1 MSSTRIKN
9 DKNDFN
15 WNLGLQKSISDG
27 SMLHNKA
34 YATNIG
40 MPQEGILMGQ
50 MQNNILSNNATDVE
64 SFLKGI
70 NSTNLVEERQPVK
83 PEFNKFKQINFY
95 DKSNKVLLP
104 NQLVIEK
111 DQRFNI

>member
-15 WNLGLQKSISDG
+15 WDLGMQKSVSDG
-27 SMLHNKA
+27 AILHNRA
-34 YATNIG
+34 YASNIG

-50 MQNNILSNNATDVE
+50 MQNNILSNNATDIE
-64 SFLKGI
+64 SYLKGI
-70 NSTNLVEERQPVK
+70 NSTNLVEERKPVK
-83 PEFNKFKQINFY
+83 PELNKFNQIDFY

-104 NQLVIEK
+104 KQLVVEK
-111 DQRFNI
+111 NQRFNI